1 MDTELRKETPT
12 FVSGGSGPP
21 CRFAL
26 VHLASPCGERR
37 RSRWPLRWPSKI
49 AGANPHTNNL
59 LANVEILSCEDNPSE
74 VSASIVVG
82 WPNLAAAECPS
93 ISTAARWVA
102 WRCRRRRQFAGCDA
116 PRCAAQN
123 GKQYQALEAVA
134 QPHSYCSPALGFRN
148 SVILDAETATPPS
161 FDCSRSCTNRE

>member
-37 RSRWPLRWPSKI
+37 RSRRPLRWPSKI

-74 VSASIVVG
+74 VSASIVAVG
-82 WPNLAAAECPS
+82 RIWRPRNVLQYLPRHARQLGNVGGAVSSRAAMLHVALLKTAS
-93 ISTAARWVA
+93 STKR
-102 WRCRRRRQFAGCDA
+102 
-116 PRCAAQN
+116 
-123 GKQYQALEAVA
+123 
-134 QPHSYCSPALGFRN
+134 
-148 SVILDAETATPPS
+148 
-161 FDCSRSCTNRE
+161 

>member
-37 RSRWPLRWPSKI
+37 RSRRPLRWPSKI

-59 LANVEILSCEDNPSE
+59 LANVEILSCEDIRARPSGPSWE
-74 VSASIVVG
+74 HPKFVTVG
-82 WPNLAAAECPS
+82 Y
-93 ISTAARWVA
+93 V
-102 WRCRRRRQFAGCDA
+102 
-116 PRCAAQN
+116 
-123 GKQYQALEAVA
+123 
-134 QPHSYCSPALGFRN
+134 
-148 SVILDAETATPPS
+148 
-161 FDCSRSCTNRE
+161 

>member
-12 FVSGGSGPP
+12 FVSGGAGPP

-37 RSRWPLRWPSKI
+37 RSWRPLRWPSKI

-74 VSASIVVG
+74 VSASIVAVDR
-82 WPNLAAAECPS
+82 
-93 ISTAARWVA
+93 I
-102 WRCRRRRQFAGCDA
+102 WRPRNVLQYLPRHAG
-116 PRCAAQN
+116 Q
-123 GKQYQALEAVA
+123 
-134 QPHSYCSPALGFRN
+134 LGN
-148 SVILDAETATPPS
+148 VHGQ
-161 FDCSRSCTNRE
+161 